1 MNLPVAPGAAGAAR
15 NQCSAGTAAH
25 VVANPRSAR
34 AERTLLVRIV
44 EQTLDAMEPM
54 VVRILRDEAV
64 SAEHALHIVVMDP
77 TCDRRVGFEDAILL
91 ERSFGDPA
99 GWNAD
104 YAWYARE
111 KTRVSW
117 RERRSLRTLLSQCP
131 DRLNAGDIRVEGAV
145 RDGVWIIGASG
156 AQPWYDHAIASVAVH
171 LLEAALAQTSAAAA
185 AESRAS

>member
-1 MNLPVAPGAAGAAR
+1 MAPDARDATDAQQLVTRVAK
-15 NQCSAGTAAH
+15 
-25 VVANPRSAR
+25 V
-34 AERTLLVRIV
+34 
-44 EQTLDAMEPM
+44 LDALTGCIETMLADA
-54 VVRILRDEAV
+54 RV

-77 TCDRRVGFEDAILL
+77 TRDRQAAFGDAILL

-99 GWNAD
+99 QWKAD

-117 RERRSLRTLLSQCP
+117 RERRSLRTLLAQCP

>member
-1 MNLPVAPGAAGAAR
+1 VDLPVAPGAAGATRTAR
-15 NQCSAGTAAH
+15 PPDSATQVASSSAG
-25 VVANPRSAR
+25 
-34 AERTLLVRIV
+34 AERSLLLRIV

-54 VVRILRDEAV
+54 VIRIVNDEAV
-64 SAEHALHIVVMDP
+64 SAEHAMHVVVMDP
-77 TCDRRVGFEDAILL
+77 ACDRHVAFDDAILH

-99 GWNAD
+99 QWKAD

-145 RDGVWIIGASG
+145 RGGAWIIGASG
-156 AQPWYDHAIASVAVH
+156 AQPWYDHAFASVAVH
-171 LLEAALAQTSAAAA
+171 LLEAALAQTSATAA
-185 AESRAS
+185 AEGRAS

>member
-1 MNLPVAPGAAGAAR
+1 MDLPVAEGAAGATSTER
-15 NQCSAGTAAH
+15 PGTTAHLAA
-25 VVANPRSAR
+25 NRRSAR
-34 AERTLLVRIV
+34 AEGAMLVRIV

-77 TCDRRVGFEDAILL
+77 TCDRQVAFEDAILL

-99 GWNAD
+99 QWKAD

-145 RDGVWIIGASG
+145 RNGVWIIGASG
-156 AQPWYDHAIASVAVH
+156 AQPWYDHAIASAAVH
-171 LLEAALAQTSAAAA
+171 LLEAALAQTSATAAA
-185 AESRAS
+185 SCAS